1 MSSNRTSGML
11 NQMRQRRA
19 ERKKPKRFVALKKVS
34 LDPNQQSHIANA
46 QANLP
51 KHPITQKHIKKS
63 STAFTVAML
72 FHVLIA
78 IFIGTYVIVDRIEQ
92 EGETFNISIV
102 TEESKAK
109 RRFIRREA
117 PKFNEARQDQQKVV
131 IKQPVRTTTAQ
142 LPSKDG
148 FTIPQG
154 PDTALDLTPTGI
166 DEGLSAIDVDRNF
179 VKPTPTIEPE
189 TKTPG
194 FEIQRE
200 APTLLDKLDTP
211 APDAALQVGD
221 IDIKGKPATVPPKFK
236 VQVKPKYPEN
246 VKKRQKKGEVF
257 EVVLAATIDE
267 KGIPK
272 DIVAETNVGFG
283 LEEAA
288 IDALK
293 KSSLHPATE
302 NGKPISMRVKIP
314 YEFKLED
321 AN

>member
-11 NQMRQRRA
+11 SQMRQRRV

-34 LDPNQQSHIANA
+34 LDPSQQSDISNA

-51 KHPITQKHIKKS
+51 KHPITQKHIKQS
-63 STAFTVAML
+63 STAFSVAMA

-117 PKFNEARQDQQKVV
+117 PKFNEARQTQQKQLF
-131 IKQPVRTTTAQ
+131 KQPVRTNTAQ
-142 LPSKDG
+142 LPKDG

-154 PDTALDLTPTGI
+154 PETALDLTTPEVG
-166 DEGLSAIDVDRNF
+166 EGLTSIDVDRNF
-179 VKPTPTIEPE
+179 VQPRTTVESDPKAPSF
-189 TKTPG
+189 KM
-194 FEIQRE
+194 QRE

-211 APDAALQVGD
+211 EPDAALGVGNINFSSEPGVTD
-221 IDIKGKPATVPPKFK
+221 PAFKFR
-236 VQVKPKYPEN
+236 VEPKYPESA
-246 VKKRQKKGEVF
+246 KKAGKVGDVILQ
-257 EVVLAATIDE
+257 ATIDE
-267 KGIPK
+267 NGIPK
-272 DIVAETNVGFG
+272 DIEALTKLGFG

-288 IDALK
+288 IAAFK
-293 KSSLHPATE
+293 KSSFRPAMKGET
-302 NGKPISMRVKIP
+302 PISKQVQIT
-314 YEFKLED
+314 YEFTLD
-321 AN
+321 D